1 MEQRQ
6 YFRTQLHSAE
16 VHISD
21 RAGFCTGTLKDCSR
35 FGVCIADIS
44 RKIHT
49 SNGYFVAVISNSN
62 MNFKL
67 KVKERWR
74 AKDGLSIE
82 IGGSIE
88 DAAWDW
94 TEMVM
99 EHEPK
104 NGDVWG
110 ATN

>member
-1 MEQRQ
+1 
-6 YFRTQLHSAE
+6 
-16 VHISD
+16 
-21 RAGFCTGTLKDCSR
+21 
-35 FGVCIADIS
+35 
-44 RKIHT
+44 
-49 SNGYFVAVISNSN
+49 